1 MYILKKWRVITYINK
16 TTVVSWPS
24 SLHEISQNL
33 SHIRAL
39 HLQCV
44 CNHGV
49 VGIMLNKTSS
59 YWLHKLDT
67 LLQQAMTKIYK
78 FQTWIFFLFE
88 VPLLLS
94 DWLIIKYFFVCPSL
108 NFVCLLLI
116 RNPRWPLPQIQVLK

>member
-1 MYILKKWRVITYINK
+1 MYMLKKWTVITCINK
-16 TTVVSWPS
+16 TTVGSWPS
-24 SLHEISQNL
+24 SLHKISQNL
-33 SHIRAL
+33 SQIRVS
-39 HLQCV
+39 HLQNV

-59 YWLHKLDT
+59 YWLHKLDA
-67 LLQQAMTKIYK
+67 LLQQAMTKMIK
-78 FQTWIFFLFE
+78 FQTWIFVLFE

-94 DWLIIKYFFVCPSL
+94 DCLIIKYFFVRPSM